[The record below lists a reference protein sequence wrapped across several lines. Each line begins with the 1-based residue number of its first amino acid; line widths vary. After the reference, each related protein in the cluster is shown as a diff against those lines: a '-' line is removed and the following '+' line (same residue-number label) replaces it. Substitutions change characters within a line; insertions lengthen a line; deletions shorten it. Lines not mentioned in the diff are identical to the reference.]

1 MTEETKQ
8 QPTAEPNQTAEKTK
22 KFARSFNNRRPGGR
36 EERQPEEF
44 AQSIVDLARV
54 TRVMAGGK
62 RMRFRACVAVG
73 DKNGHIGL
81 GLAKGADVSLAMNKA
96 VAQAKKKMLTVPLV
110 DGTIPHAIT
119 QKYGAAYVMIKP
131 AVQGKGIIAG
141 GVIRIMA
148 EMAGIH
154 NLTAKILGTNNKVNN
169 AKCMMLALS
178 SLQENPHLKTAAH
191 HKVSGPSSAKA
202 TAGNPVQVKQA
213 QTVAPVKK
221 TTKPSAKVP
230 KK

>member
-8 QPTAEPNQTAEKTK
+8 QPTVEPNQTAEKTK
-22 KFARSFNNRRPGGR
+22 KFARSFNRRPGGR

-62 RMRFRACVAVG
+62 RMRVRACVAVG

-131 AVQGKGIIAG
+131 AVHGKGIIAG

-178 SLQENPHLKTAAH
+178 NLQENPHLKTKAH
-191 HKVSGPSSAKA
+191 HKISGP
-202 TAGNPVQVKQA
+202 TQVKQE
-213 QTVAPVKK
+213 QPVVIPKK
-221 TTKPSAKVP
+221 SAKPSKLKV
-230 KK
+230 KS